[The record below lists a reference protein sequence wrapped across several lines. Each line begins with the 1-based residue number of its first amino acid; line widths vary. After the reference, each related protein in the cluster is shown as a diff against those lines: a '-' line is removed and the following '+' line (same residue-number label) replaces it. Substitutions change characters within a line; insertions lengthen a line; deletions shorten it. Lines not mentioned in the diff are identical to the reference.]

1 MSWPVSVE
9 LPNILYPLWM
19 VICLPRSYVLFE
31 FGYECCMWVFRRV
44 QSDMQGGAEKLVE
57 EGFELVVKKEGQRVQ
72 WAHCVLPKF
81 IRKAMG
87 NDQLT
92 NLPHLLR
99 RLESS
104 LRTCSH
110 FDWNRL
116 TPRSPCTGLVV
127 IYDHLSVCV
136 RMCCLYRFF
145 FRLHGWFVILK
156 TWARS

>member
-1 MSWPVSVE
+1 
-9 LPNILYPLWM
+9 
-19 VICLPRSYVLFE
+19 
-31 FGYECCMWVFRRV
+31 
-44 QSDMQGGAEKLVE
+44 MQGGAEKLVK

-104 LRTCSH
+104 LRTYSH

-127 IYDHLSVCV
+127 IYDHLSVCACACV
-136 RMCCLYRFF
+136 LPVSVLLSLT
-145 FRLHGWFVILK
+145 RLLTDLQDKIRPCTAGL
-156 TWARS
+156 